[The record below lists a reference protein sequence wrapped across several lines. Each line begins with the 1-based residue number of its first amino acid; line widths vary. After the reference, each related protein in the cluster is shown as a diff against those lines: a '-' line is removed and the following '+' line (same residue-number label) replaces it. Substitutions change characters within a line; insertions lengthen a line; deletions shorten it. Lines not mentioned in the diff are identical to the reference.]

1 MKLLQAIVTSSVET
15 LDNRQGFGMVKCSR
29 ALPDLIKQQARDWGY
44 SSDAN
49 GHPIFSLRH
58 IDVFGVV
65 WAVMNRTVPATD
77 FTGRTSYVSH
87 TITLRLDD
95 LQHWRKK
102 YQGSL
107 FSSFEFMLHFTWQDA
122 WNAKPSW
129 IEEVDDIDF
138 GENIAGHLFANHQ
151 PEVFDSRECI
161 PSSPLLAFE
170 FSEISKP
177 KPKRLSWNMGTM
189 HSAAVLS
196 FFHQAWIMLDP
207 WRGGRTYRDYL
218 NEPNVSL
225 AESWDYSFTTNLRNE
240 RPDPY
245 QWVVLMGGSSQLGNR
260 KNVDLNDWQNL
271 NEQIVIQEIGETYG
285 SLLVERSKNPK
296 EWANGKIQKIM
307 ESHINEQREKYSHI
321 IQEIELTV
329 TEVFHEA
336 EIKLSEF
343 MEWRDGLQNQ
353 GLGSSAL
360 REIDEYILARKKAI
374 DDLICNLNVNHGA
387 VENELNEMIA
397 PMQEILDSQTGKCFN
412 DKSNLIQ
419 SPPDLSA
426 KINDFNILATNV
438 RSVYLYGSALEREL
452 RLIKENQNKAANLAL
467 LEGEREELKKLTER
481 LRIKDRNSAS
491 EIAKLNTKAFTRRAQ
506 PAWQLPTLIGVSV
519 IALALGAFP
528 YIKQGTSHHE
538 NSQLKKQLADTQN
551 ELRDKEIFVRS
562 NQDSIIQLQETISKK
577 EAELNRIKSLNKN
590 PTVGP

>member
-1 MKLLQAIVTSSVET
+1 
-15 LDNRQGFGMVKCSR
+15 
-29 ALPDLIKQQARDWGY
+29 
-44 SSDAN
+44 
-49 GHPIFSLRH
+49 
-58 IDVFGVV
+58 
-65 WAVMNRTVPATD
+65 
-77 FTGRTSYVSH
+77 
-87 TITLRLDD
+87 
-95 LQHWRKK
+95 
-102 YQGSL
+102 
-107 FSSFEFMLHFTWQDA
+107 
-122 WNAKPSW
+122 
-129 IEEVDDIDF
+129 
-138 GENIAGHLFANHQ
+138 
-151 PEVFDSRECI
+151 
-161 PSSPLLAFE
+161 
-170 FSEISKP
+170 
-177 KPKRLSWNMGTM
+177 
-189 HSAAVLS
+189 
-196 FFHQAWIMLDP
+196 
-207 WRGGRTYRDYL
+207 
-218 NEPNVSL
+218 VSL

>member
-1 MKLLQAIVTSSVET
+1 
-15 LDNRQGFGMVKCSR
+15 
-29 ALPDLIKQQARDWGY
+29 
-44 SSDAN
+44 
-49 GHPIFSLRH
+49 
-58 IDVFGVV
+58 
-65 WAVMNRTVPATD
+65 
-77 FTGRTSYVSH
+77 
-87 TITLRLDD
+87 
-95 LQHWRKK
+95 
-102 YQGSL
+102 
-107 FSSFEFMLHFTWQDA
+107 
-122 WNAKPSW
+122 
-129 IEEVDDIDF
+129 
-138 GENIAGHLFANHQ
+138 
-151 PEVFDSRECI
+151 
-161 PSSPLLAFE
+161 
-170 FSEISKP
+170 
-177 KPKRLSWNMGTM
+177 
-189 HSAAVLS
+189 
-196 FFHQAWIMLDP
+196 
-207 WRGGRTYRDYL
+207 
-218 NEPNVSL
+218 
-225 AESWDYSFTTNLRNE
+225 
-240 RPDPY
+240 
-245 QWVVLMGGSSQLGNR
+245 
-260 KNVDLNDWQNL
+260 
-271 NEQIVIQEIGETYG
+271 
-285 SLLVERSKNPK
+285 
-296 EWANGKIQKIM
+296 
-307 ESHINEQREKYSHI
+307 
-321 IQEIELTV
+321 
-329 TEVFHEA
+329 
-336 EIKLSEF
+336 
-343 MEWRDGLQNQ
+343 
-353 GLGSSAL
+353 
-360 REIDEYILARKKAI
+360 
-374 DDLICNLNVNHGA
+374 
-387 VENELNEMIA
+387 MIA